1 MRADRLVHVVVIGV
15 AAVALSS
22 CGTTSPGGVVPWA
35 ALSASPTTTTVPST
49 TTLPDAPACRASQF
63 RARVG
68 RGGVGL
74 GNDLTTIVLTN
85 TGPLCR
91 LSGYPNLEGL
101 SATQGWRP
109 LQVRKTGTYFG
120 DLNAANVATGRSGLL
135 LLGTSVSCNALNSP
149 SEAQIL
155 ANERAFTYHAIR
167 VVFANRR
174 GTVGVNH
181 LDLDV
186 ACGLEESHLG
196 VWPPTSG
203 VTVAPPGSV
212 GVLLATVTLPRSLRA
227 GTTMHY
233 VVTLRNPTKTAVHF
247 TPCPNFTEFIFLAP
261 DVNGTR
267 PEAHTYALNCA
278 QATPVSPHDTERFAM
293 ELTIPYSA
301 RSSLAKFGWSLD
313 TDVGPF
319 AGRAITV
326 LPARTTSP

>member
-1 MRADRLVHVVVIGV
+1 MRADRLVPMVVIGV
-15 AAVALSS
+15 AAVTLSS
-22 CGTTSPGGVVPWA
+22 CGAASSGGVVPWA
-35 ALSASPTTTTVPST
+35 ALPASPTTTTVPST
-49 TTLPDAPACRASQF
+49 TTLPAAPACRASQF

-85 TGPLCR
+85 TGPRCR
-91 LSGYPNLEGL
+91 LSGYPDLERP

-120 DLNAANVATGRSGLL
+120 DLNAANVATGRNGLL
-135 LLGTSVSCNALNSP
+135 LLGTSVGCNALNSP

-155 ANERAFTYHAIR
+155 ANERAFTYHALR

-174 GTVGVNH
+174 GVVGVNR
-181 LDLDV
+181 LNLDV

-196 VWPPTSG
+196 VRPPTSD
-203 VTVAPPGSV
+203 VSVAPPGSV
-212 GVLLATVTLPRSLRA
+212 GSLLATVTLPRSLRA
-227 GTTMHY
+227 GTTIRY
-233 VVTLRNPTKTAVHF
+233 VVSLRNPTGKTVRF
-247 TPCPNFTEFIFLAP
+247 TPCPNFTESIFLAP
-261 DVNGTR
+261 GVKGTR

-278 QATPVSPHDTERFAM
+278 QATPVPPHGTERFAM
-293 ELTIPYSA
+293 ALTIPYSA
-301 RSSLAKFGWSLD
+301 RSSLVKFGWSLD

-326 LPARTTSP
+326 LPARD

>member
-1 MRADRLVHVVVIGV
+1 MRADRLVPMVVIGV
-15 AAVALSS
+15 AAVTLSS
-22 CGTTSPGGVVPWA
+22 CGAASSGGVVPWA
-35 ALSASPTTTTVPST
+35 ALPASPTTTTVPST
-49 TTLPDAPACRASQF
+49 TTLPAAPACRASQF

-85 TGPLCR
+85 TGPRCR
-91 LSGYPNLEGL
+91 LSGYPDLERP

-135 LLGTSVSCNALNSP
+135 LLGTSVGCNALNSP

-155 ANERAFTYHAIR
+155 ANERAFTYHALR

-174 GTVGVNH
+174 GVVGVNR
-181 LDLDV
+181 LNLDV

-196 VWPPTSG
+196 VRPPTSD
-203 VTVAPPGSV
+203 VSVAPPGSV
-212 GVLLATVTLPRSLRA
+212 GSLLATVTLPRSLRA
-227 GTTMHY
+227 GTTIRY
-233 VVTLRNPTKTAVHF
+233 VVSLRNPTGKTVRF
-247 TPCPNFTEFIFLAP
+247 TPCPNFTESIFLAP
-261 DVNGTR
+261 GVKGTR

-278 QATPVSPHDTERFAM
+278 QATPVPPHGTERFAM
-293 ELTIPYSA
+293 ALTIPYLA

-326 LPARTTSP
+326 LPARD